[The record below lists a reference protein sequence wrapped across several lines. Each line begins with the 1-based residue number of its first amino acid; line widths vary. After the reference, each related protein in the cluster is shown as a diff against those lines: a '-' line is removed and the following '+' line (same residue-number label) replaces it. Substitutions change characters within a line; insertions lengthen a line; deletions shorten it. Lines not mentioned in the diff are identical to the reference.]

1 MDADFGEGEG
11 LLAGKG
17 RNPNP
22 KGDATDRLR
31 ANPFDA
37 GVEGEARS
45 GRKEGYDTNLLG
57 KGTNVPSRLQ
67 YMGVFGQ
74 YRKMM
79 EEAMAREQVPRDYQS
94 QVKEY
99 FESLE
104 ERR

>member
-1 MDADFGEGEG
+1 
-11 LLAGKG
+11 
-17 RNPNP
+17 P
-22 KGDATDRLR
+22 TDRLR

-37 GVEGEARS
+37 GVEGESRS
-45 GRKEGYDTNLLG
+45 GRKEGYETNLLG
-57 KGTNVPSRLQ
+57 KGTSVPSRLQ
-67 YMGVFGQ
+67 YLGVFGQ

-104 ERR
+104 DRR